1 MHRFFVEPE
10 CIGDNGAIV
19 DGPVARQVARVLRM
33 RPGDPIVLLDNTG
46 LEYVVRLD
54 SVSPKMLEG
63 EVVEKRR
70 GTGDPS
76 VLVTLY
82 QGVLK
87 SDKLETVLQKGTEI
101 GIAAFA
107 PVFCRRSVVRAPR
120 TYSDRRFPRWRKI
133 ITEAAEQCERSL
145 VPHLGP
151 LMTWQQALTSAQGVR
166 LMAWVGEPGR
176 RSQWQRRGED
186 GLPGGRPGQHGQDS
200 QRGAEPVRGAGGRL
214 RPGGGGA
221 GAGRRGHDG
230 EPGPAHPSRRDGGP
244 GNGLGR
250 HVRGGRDGR
259 LALQALG
266 PLISLE

>member
-10 CIGDNGAIV
+10 CIGDTSAIV

-166 LMAWVGEPGR
+166 LMAWVGEPGEGRSGNGVARTGFREAVMANMDRIRSEGLSLFVGPEGGFDPEEVDQARDAGVTMVSLGR
-176 RSQWQRRGED
+176 RILRGETA
-186 GLPGGRPGQHGQDS
+186 GLVMASAVMYEAGEMGG
-200 QRGAEPVRGAGGRL
+200 
-214 RPGGGGA
+214 
-221 GAGRRGHDG
+221 
-230 EPGPAHPSRRDGGP
+230 
-244 GNGLGR
+244 
-250 HVRGGRDGR
+250 
-259 LALQALG
+259 
-266 PLISLE
+266 

>member
-10 CIGDNGAIV
+10 CIGDKGAIV
-19 DGPVARQVARVLRM
+19 DGPIARQVARVLRM

-54 SVSPKMLEG
+54 SVTPKTLEG
-63 EVVEKRR
+63 EVIEKRR

-107 PVFCRRSVVRAPR
+107 PVLCRRSVVRAPR

-151 LMTWQQALTSAQGVR
+151 LMTWQQAVTSAQGVR
-166 LMAWVGEPGR
+166 LMAWEGEPG
-176 RSQWQRRGED
+176 G
-186 GLPGGRPGQHGQDS
+186 
-200 QRGAEPVRGAGGRL
+200 RGAGNGVARTGFREAVLANMGRIRDEGISL
-214 RPGGGGA
+214 FVGPEGGFDPEEVEQARDA
-221 GAGRRGHDG
+221 GVTMVSLGRRILRG
-230 EPGPAHPSRRDGGP
+230 ETAGLVMASAVMYEAGEMGG
-244 GNGLGR
+244 
-250 HVRGGRDGR
+250 
-259 LALQALG
+259 
-266 PLISLE
+266 